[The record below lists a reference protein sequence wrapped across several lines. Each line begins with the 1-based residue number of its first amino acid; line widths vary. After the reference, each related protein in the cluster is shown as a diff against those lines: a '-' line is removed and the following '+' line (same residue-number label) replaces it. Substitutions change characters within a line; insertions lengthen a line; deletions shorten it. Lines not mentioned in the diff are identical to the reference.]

1 MFANVSLPDLAAAS
15 RRTVLSAL
23 IFGVIGMVA
32 CLALGVPLPALG
44 LGIGLCLG
52 ILNFRM
58 IVRSVAKVGE
68 SEIENPKK
76 PLAANS
82 VGRLAVISI
91 IAVGFLFLS
100 FDLGLGVMI
109 GLAAFQFLLM
119 LNIARS
125 MFKMGAGSGDYGT
138 HTITIVDDGS
148 GGNAS

>member
-1 MFANVSLPDLAAAS
+1 MFTNVSLPDLTTAS
-15 RRTVLSAL
+15 RRTVLSAI
-23 IFGVIGMVA
+23 IFGVIGMLA
-32 CLALGVPLPALG
+32 CLALNVPLTALG
-44 LGIGLCLG
+44 LGIGLALG

-82 VGRLAVISI
+82 VGRLAVISL

-100 FDLGLGVMI
+100 FDLGLGVMV

-125 MFKMGAGSGDYGT
+125 MFKMGRGSGDYGT
-138 HTITIVDDGS
+138 PTITIGDDGS
-148 GGNAS
+148 GGSAS